1 MLVDLMLIIGF
12 LPAEQRDVA
21 SGYAAGDPSGDP
33 RGPFQVRLIEIFKS
47 NPLNLTKYL
56 NFLDFAEAFNI

>member
-21 SGYAAGDPSGDP
+21 SPQGTLQGTLG
-33 RGPFQVRLIEIFKS
+33 GPFQGRLIEIFKS
-47 NPLNLTKYL
+47 NPLNSTKYL